1 MTRRD
6 RGTTLVL
13 LADMAAALGVI
24 VIARVFL
31 DLSEDGFLLLT
42 GVTLALA
49 FLVGVLLRMSPTS
62 RERSADLSRNPL
74 PE

>member
-1 MTRRD
+1 M
-6 RGTTLVL
+6 
-13 LADMAAALGVI
+13 GVI

-49 FLVGVLLRMSPTS
+49 LLVGVLLRMSPTS
-62 RERSADLSRNPL
+62 QERSTDLSRNPL